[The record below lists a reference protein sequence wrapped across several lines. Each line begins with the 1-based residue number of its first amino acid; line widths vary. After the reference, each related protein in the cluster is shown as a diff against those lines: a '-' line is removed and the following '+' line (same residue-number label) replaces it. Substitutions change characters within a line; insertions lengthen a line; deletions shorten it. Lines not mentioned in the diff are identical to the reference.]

1 MKERITLKHI
11 AKIFDVSIATVSK
24 SLNDSHEISTETKKK
39 IQAYAKEQNYKP
51 NSIALSLL
59 NKKTKTIG
67 IIIPNILNSFFAK
80 AFVGMEKVASENG
93 FNIISCITNE
103 SYEKEVNIMELLK
116 NGTLDGFI
124 ISLSEET
131 QVKQDFSHLTNA
143 INEGLPIV
151 MFDRVTNQVECDKV
165 IVDDMQ
171 GAYNATTHLIK
182 TGCKN
187 IALLSELFNLSVG
200 KLRLE
205 GYKKAL
211 RDHNIDIDDS
221 LIINVDKSDDFD
233 ATLFPFIKDKNID
246 GILSLDENS
255 AIKAE
260 KTILRKGYNIPED
273 LSIIGFTNGK
283 LPRFVT
289 PSISTISQHGR
300 VVGAE
305 AAQMLIDR
313 LNDDEDRDYSTKVIN
328 TSLIERESTRETV
341 LK

>member
-1 MKERITLKHI
+1 VKKRITLKHI

-39 IQAYAKEQNYKP
+39 IQDYAKEHHYKP

-67 IIIPNILNSFFAK
+67 IIIPNILNAFFAK

-124 ISLSEET
+124 ISLSEGT
-131 QVKQDFSHLTNA
+131 QMKQDFSHLSNA

-151 MFDRVTNQVECDKV
+151 MFDRVTNSVECDKV

-171 GAYNATTHLIK
+171 GTYHATEHLIK
-182 TGCKN
+182 SGSKN
-187 IALLSELFNLSVG
+187 IALISELYNLSVG

-211 RDHNIDIDDS
+211 RDNNIEINES
-221 LIINVDKSDDFD
+221 LILHVHKKDDFD
-233 ATLFPFIKDKNID
+233 ILLKPLLKDQKID
-246 GILSLDENS
+246 AILSLDENS
-255 AIKAE
+255 AIKAQ
-260 KTILRKGYNIPED
+260 KTILKEGYEIPSQI
-273 LSIIGFTNGK
+273 SIIGFTNGK

-300 VVGAE
+300 HVGE
-305 AAQMLIDR
+305 VAAQMLIDR
-313 LNDDEDRDYSTKVIN
+313 LNSEDESEYSTKIIKTN
-328 TSLIERESTRETV
+328 LIERETTKS
-341 LK
+341 L

>member
-1 MKERITLKHI
+1 VKERITLKHI

>member
-1 MKERITLKHI
+1 MKQRITLKHI

-39 IQAYAKEQNYKP
+39 IQAYAKEHHYKP

-80 AFVGMEKVASENG
+80 TFVGMEKVASENG
-93 FNIISCITNE
+93 FSIISCMSNE
-103 SYEKEVNIMELLK
+103 SYEKEVGIMELLK

-124 ISLSEET
+124 ISLAEGT
-131 QVKQDFSHLTNA
+131 QLKQDFSHLSNA

-151 MFDRVTNQVECDKV
+151 MFDRVTDKVECDKV

-171 GAYNATTHLIK
+171 GAYHATEHLIRS
-182 TGCKN
+182 GCKN
-187 IALLSELFNLSVG
+187 IALISEVYNLSVG

-211 RDHNIDIDDS
+211 LDHGMVVDES
-221 LIINVDKSDDFD
+221 LIMNVHKNDDFD
-233 ATLFPFIKDKNID
+233 ALLNPLLKENKID
-246 GILSLDENS
+246 AVLSLDENS
-255 AIKAE
+255 AIKAQR
-260 KTILRKGYNIPED
+260 TILHNGYKIPQEM
-273 LSIIGFTNGK
+273 SIIGFTNGK

-289 PSISTISQHGR
+289 PSLSTISQHGR
-300 VVGAE
+300 RVGE
-305 AAQMLIDR
+305 VAAKMLIDR
-313 LNDDEDRDYSTKVIN
+313 LNNEDDYEYTTKVIK
-328 TSLIERESTRETV
+328 TDLIERETTKS
-341 LK
+341 L

>member
-124 ISLSEET
+124 ISLSEGT

-151 MFDRVTNQVECDKV
+151 MFDRVTDQVECDKV
-165 IVDDMQ
+165 IVDDME
-171 GAYNATTHLIK
+171 GAYNATSHLIR

-187 IALLSELFNLSVG
+187 IALLSELYNLSVG

-211 RDHNIDIDDS
+211 RDHNIEIDES
-221 LIINVDKSDDFD
+221 LIINVNKNDDFD
-233 ATLFPFIKDKNID
+233 ATLIPFIKDKNID
-246 GILSLDENS
+246 AILSLDENS

-260 KTILRKGYNIPED
+260 KTVLNKGYNIPED
-273 LSIIGFTNGK
+273 MSIIGFTNGK

-305 AAQMLIDR
+305 AAQMLINR
-313 LNDDEDRDYSTKVIN
+313 LNDDEDREYKTKVIN
-328 TSLIERESTRETV
+328 TSLIQRESTKETV
-341 LK
+341 SN

>member
-1 MKERITLKHI
+1 MKQRITLKHI
-11 AKIFDVSIATVSK
+11 AKVFDVSIATVSK

-39 IQAYAKEQNYKP
+39 IQDYAKEHHYKP

-67 IIIPNILNSFFAK
+67 IIIPNILNAFFAK

-124 ISLSEET
+124 ISLSEGT
-131 QVKQDFSHLTNA
+131 QLKQDFSHLNNA

-151 MFDRVTNQVECDKV
+151 MFDRVTNEVKCDKV

-171 GAYNATTHLIK
+171 GTYHATDHLIK
-182 TGCKN
+182 SGCKN
-187 IALLSELFNLSVG
+187 IVLISELYNLSVG

-211 RDHNIDIDDS
+211 RGNNIAVDES
-221 LIINVDKSDDFD
+221 LIFHVHKKDDFD
-233 ATLFPFIKDKNID
+233 VLLKPLFKDKKID
-246 GILSLDENS
+246 AVLSLDENS
-255 AIKAE
+255 AIKAQ
-260 KTILRKGYNIPED
+260 KTILKEGYKIPED
-273 LSIIGFTNGK
+273 ISIIGFTNGK

-300 VVGAE
+300 HVGE
-305 AAQMLIDR
+305 VAAKMLIDR
-313 LNDDEDRDYSTKVIN
+313 LNSEDQIEYTTKIIK
-328 TSLIERESTRETV
+328 TDLIERETTKS
-341 LK
+341 L

>member
-1 MKERITLKHI
+1 MKQRITLKHI

-39 IQAYAKEQNYKP
+39 IQEYAKEHNYKP

-93 FNIISCITNE
+93 FSIISCMSNE
-103 SYEKEVNIMELLK
+103 SYEKEVSIMELLK

-124 ISLSEET
+124 ISLSEGT
-131 QVKQDFSHLTNA
+131 QLKQDFSHLSNA

-151 MFDRVTNQVECDKV
+151 MFDRVTDKVECDKV
-165 IVDDMQ
+165 IVDDME
-171 GAYNATTHLIK
+171 GAYHATEHLIK
-182 TGCKN
+182 SGCKN
-187 IALLSELFNLSVG
+187 IALISEVFNVSVG

-205 GYKKAL
+205 GYKQAL
-211 RDHNIDIDDS
+211 IDHGIAVDES
-221 LIINVDKSDDFD
+221 LIMNVNKKDDFD
-233 ATLFPFIKDKNID
+233 VLLHPFLKEKKID
-246 GILSLDENS
+246 AILSLDENS
-255 AIKAE
+255 AIKAQR
-260 KTILRKGYNIPED
+260 TYLLNGYKIPEE

-289 PSISTISQHGR
+289 PSLSTISQHGR
-300 VVGAE
+300 QVGE
-305 AAQMLIDR
+305 VAAKMLIDR
-313 LNDDEDRDYSTKVIN
+313 LNNEEDSAYITKVIK
-328 TSLIERESTRETV
+328 TDLIERETTKS
-341 LK
+341 L